1 MSKIRQSFIRYSGQA
16 LAGKYHPDKFADTD
30 PVIQELAKGKMAEIN
45 RAYGKIMET
54 WIGRKGGG

>member
-1 MSKIRQSFIRYSGQA
+1 M
-16 LAGKYHPDKFADTD
+16 AGKYHPDKFAGTD
-30 PVIQELAKGKMAEIN
+30 PVIQELAKGKIAEIN